1 MYIYAKEKKLEKD
14 GFGSKKLRILRG
26 QKQKQKIAA
35 ELLTKEIRSLKV
47 I

>member
-1 MYIYAKEKKLEKD
+1 MYIYAKGEKLEKK

-35 ELLTKEIRSLKV
+35 ELITKRIRSLKV